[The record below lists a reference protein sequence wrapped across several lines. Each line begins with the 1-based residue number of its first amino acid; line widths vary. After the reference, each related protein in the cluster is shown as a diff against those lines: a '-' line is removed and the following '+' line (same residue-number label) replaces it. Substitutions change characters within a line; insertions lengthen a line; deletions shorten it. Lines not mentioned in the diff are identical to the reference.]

1 MADQLLL
8 LQYLRSFAVAMGDS
22 YDITEVSYGLSDQV
36 TNALEVTGAGVS
48 VADQEGKLRFVTAT
62 SQPVIEVEKAQEQTQ
77 EGPCYEAYAT
87 QSPVAISDLRGSE
100 WTGYA
105 TTAIQNGLR
114 AVIGYPLSRRK
125 ERLGA
130 INVYDDGPRDW
141 TDQDLDIVG
150 VFASMATAYLV
161 RVTELAETAQL
172 ASQLQHALDSRIVI
186 EQAKGILANEYGVS
200 VDEAFKLL
208 RHHSRNNNI
217 KLAQVAD
224 AVVNLGLRIPNHN
237 R

>member
-8 LQYLRSFAVAMGDS
+8 LQYLRSFAAAMGDS
-22 YDITEVSYGLSDQV
+22 YDITEVSYELSDQV

-48 VADQEGKLRFVTAT
+48 VADDEGKLRFVTAT
-62 SQPVIEVEKAQEQTQ
+62 SQPIVEVEKAQEEGQ
-77 EGPCYEAYAT
+77 EGPCYEAFTT
-87 QSPVAISDLRGSE
+87 QRPVVVSDLKGSE

-105 TTAIQNGLR
+105 TTAAQQGLR

-125 ERLGA
+125 VRLGA

-141 TDQDLDIVG
+141 TDEDLDVVG
-150 VFASMATAYLV
+150 VFADMATAYLV
-161 RVTELAETAQL
+161 RVTELAETAEL
-172 ASQLQHALDSRIVI
+172 AVQLQGALDSRIVI
-186 EQAKGILANEYGVS
+186 EQAKGILANEYGIG

-208 RHHSRNNNI
+208 RHHSRSQNI
-217 KLAQVAD
+217 KLAQIAD
-224 AVVNLGLRIPNHN
+224 AVVNLGLRLPNSD